1 MELSNVTLL
10 SGETFDENVLGAVVL
25 RQNGDIPFQS
35 ALLQDFDMVVLVL
48 HEEQD
53 REHIVRHTILRV
65 TNGPSQ
71 SISAFLLWSR
81 LLWQGIITN
90 FLSV

>member
-53 REHIVRHTILRV
+53 REHIVRHTTFM